1 MANQTKRKTTKN
13 ETIKETDVMTALTK
27 KALGYEV
34 QEIIEEYSVDENN
47 NERLMKKK
55 VTTKS
60 VPPDI
65 TAVKVILELEN
76 LNNNQSFKD
85 LTDEELDEKINQ
97 IIKQI
102 KENENDSNDWK
113 NESHK
118 KMRPRW
124 LQ

>member
-13 ETIKETDVMTALTK
+13 ETVKETDVMTALTK

-76 LNNNQSFKD
+76 LNNNQSLKD

>member
-13 ETIKETDVMTALTK
+13 ETVKETDVMTALTK

-76 LNNNQSFKD
+76 LNNNLSFKD

-102 KENENDSNDWK
+102 KENENDSND
-113 NESHK
+113 
-118 KMRPRW
+118 
-124 LQ
+124 